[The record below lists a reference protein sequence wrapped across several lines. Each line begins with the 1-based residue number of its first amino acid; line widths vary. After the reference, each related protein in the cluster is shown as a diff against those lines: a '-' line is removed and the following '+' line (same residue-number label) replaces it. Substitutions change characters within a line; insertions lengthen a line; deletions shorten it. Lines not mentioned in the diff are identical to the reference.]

1 MNNWIM
7 LKTAAVF
14 VIIAAI
20 LIKLCLDT
28 SPED

>member
-1 MNNWIM
+1 MNNWIP

-14 VIIAAI
+14 IIVAAI
-20 LIKLCLDT
+20 LIKICLDT